1 MILSNLI
8 ITAPAATAAKSGI
21 CWKNIDDKNVCGG
34 DLGAPLY
41 SNSTGTL
48 VPVGV
53 VAYFVNPRPNA
64 KCQDGHHGYATQLGA
79 YLDFIAHPEIP
90 VTTVATTAATTVAG
104 ATTAA
109 AGATSKI

>member
-1 MILSNLI
+1 MILAA
-8 ITAPAATAAKSGI
+8 APTAAPGI
-21 CWKNIDDKNVCGG
+21 CWKNIDDKNACGG

-41 SNSTGTL
+41 SNTTGTL

-64 KCQDGHHGYATQLGA
+64 KCQDGHHGYATQLGL

-90 VTTVATTAATTVAG
+90 VTTVATTTAAAA

-109 AGATSKI
+109 AGATTAAAAGNSLP